1 MRNILFIFIIALF
14 VVSCGGRKDHRGRT
28 PLVEIDGNIL
38 YKEDL
43 MAVLPV
49 GLEAD
54 DSLLFAEN
62 YIRNWAEDVLLYDQ
76 AQRNIP
82 DTEEVEKL
90 VENYRK
96 SLIMHTYQQE
106 LIHQRLS
113 RELTSEDMEEYYE
126 NNKGLFTLEYP
137 IVKGLFIK
145 VPLKAP
151 GLNNVR
157 RWYKDE
163 NLDAVENLEK
173 YSLQNA
179 VKYEYFYDKW
189 VPLSDVFDLIPV
201 DVGSSEEYV
210 RKNRQIELKDTAFH
224 YFLNVSD
231 LRTQGE
237 QEPYEFAEPRVRE
250 MLLNLN
256 RVEFMR
262 KITDELYQRA
272 VRGNKIIYNY

>member
-1 MRNILFIFIIALF
+1 MRNVFLFFITVLF
-14 VVSCGGRKDHRGRT
+14 FVSCGGKRDHRGQW
-28 PLVEIDGNIL
+28 PLVEVEGNIL

-43 MAVLPV
+43 LAVLPA
-49 GLEAD
+49 GLSAD

-62 YIRNWAEDVLLYDQ
+62 YIRNWVEDVLLYEQ
-76 AQRNIP
+76 ARRNIP
-82 DTEEVEKL
+82 DSEEVEKL

-113 RELTSEDMEEYYE
+113 RELTSREMEEYYE
-126 NNKGLFTLEYP
+126 NNKGLFTLESP

-157 RWYKDE
+157 RWYRDE
-163 NLDAVENLEK
+163 DLEAVENLEK
-173 YSLQNA
+173 YSLQHA

-189 VPLSDVFDLIPV
+189 VALSDVFDLIPV
-201 DVGSSEEYV
+201 DVGSPEEYV
-210 RKNRQIELKDTAFH
+210 RKNRQIELKDTAFY
-224 YFLNVSD
+224 YFLHVTD
-231 LRTQGE
+231 LRVQGE
-237 QEPYEFAEPRVRE
+237 QEPYEFAEYRVRE

-262 KITDELYQRA
+262 TVTDELYQRA
-272 VRGNKIIYNY
+272 LRGNKIKYNY